1 MTSLIYSRFS
11 KIMKYN
17 IRFKKNDNKKR
28 LKNFLFDYY
37 PSTLCPLVLL
47 SLLSIYVSIY
57 LCIYLSYLHFSPSSI
72 YLSNVCIYLYMYLF
86 IYLSVYLSIYSSI
99 YLSRYLSIYLSIYQS
114 INQSVYL
121 SLYQSMNLS

>member
-1 MTSLIYSRFS
+1 MISLIYSRFS

-47 SLLSIYVSIY
+47 SLS
-57 LCIYLSYLHFSPSSI
+57 
-72 YLSNVCIYLYMYLF
+72 
-86 IYLSVYLSIYSSI
+86 YLSIYPSI
-99 YLSRYLSIYLSIYQS
+99 LLTFLSIIYLSI
-114 INQSVYL
+114 
-121 SLYQSMNLS
+121 